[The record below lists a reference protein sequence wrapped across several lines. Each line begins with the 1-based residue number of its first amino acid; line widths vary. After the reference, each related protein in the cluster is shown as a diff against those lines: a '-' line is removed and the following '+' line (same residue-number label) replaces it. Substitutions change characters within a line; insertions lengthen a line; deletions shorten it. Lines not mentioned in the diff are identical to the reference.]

1 MSKPTKITQIQ
12 SGAIEQYG
20 GDALRL
26 YFMGSPLMLGEN
38 ANFDEVELKNKV
50 RNVLNPL

>member
-1 MSKPTKITQIQ
+1 MINK
-12 SGAIEQYG
+12 YG

-38 ANFDEVELKNKV
+38 TNFDESEVKIN
-50 RNVLNPL
+50 